1 MLFSQILK
9 SCRSDPAVIAKT
21 DKDFSKRH
29 DFKDTKLPVKN

>member
-9 SCRSDPAVIAKT
+9 FCRSDSEVIAKT

-29 DFKDTKLPVKN
+29 DFKDTKFPVKS